1 MLAGESSGDA
11 LGAGLMDG
19 LKSCYP
25 EIEFSFVGVGGPKML
40 DLGLESLE
48 KIENLSVNGFREPI
62 LRFPYFLSLFSR
74 LITEFKNRRI
84 DAFIGID
91 FNVMNFLIERR
102 LKMNQIPTAHY
113 VSPSV
118 YAWRSGR
125 VNKIAKS
132 TDLLLCLFPFE
143 PRYYLQ
149 VDVDAR
155 FVGHPLADEISSDEG
170 SDSNRMKMKANLG
183 LPKDSVIVALLPG
196 SRQSEIS
203 LLLESFLLAAQK
215 IKKSYSK
222 AVFVVPCVTAKL
234 QEQVLLQIDDE
245 LELEIITY
253 VGDARNALIAC
264 DVALVKAGTVTLEA
278 ALMRRPMVVA
288 YKIGEL
294 TYQILRFLVK
304 TNYFSLPNI
313 IADKRLVPEFIQKEA
328 SPENLAISVCSELER
343 FENDPEYLE
352 GYKVIYD
359 QLRKNANQEAATAFY
374 SLLD

>member
-25 EIEFSFVGVGGPKML
+25 EIKFSFVGVGGPKML

-149 VDVDAR
+149 VGVDAR

-170 SDSNRMKMKANLG
+170 SDSNRIKMKANLG

-203 LLLESFLLAAQK
+203 FLLESFLLAAQK

-234 QEQVLLQIDDE
+234 QEQVLLKIDDE

-264 DVALVKAGTVTLEA
+264 DVALAKAGTVTLEA

-343 FENDPEYLE
+343 YENDPEYLE

-359 QLRKNANQEAATAFY
+359 QLRKNANQEAATTFY

>member
-1 MLAGESSGDA
+1 
-11 LGAGLMDG
+11 MDG

-25 EIEFSFVGVGGPKML
+25 ETEFSFIGVGGPKML
-40 DLGLESLE
+40 DSGLESLE

-74 LITEFKNRRI
+74 LISEFKNRRI

-102 LKMNQIPTAHY
+102 LKMNRIPTAHY

-149 VDVDAR
+149 VGVDAR

-203 LLLESFLLAAQK
+203 FLLESFLLAAQK
-215 IKKSYSK
+215 IKKSYPK

-264 DVALVKAGTVTLEA
+264 DVALAKAGTVTLEA

-294 TYQILRFLVK
+294 TYQILRLLVK

>member
-25 EIEFSFVGVGGPKML
+25 EVKFSFVGVGGPKML

-149 VDVDAR
+149 VGVDAR

-170 SDSNRMKMKANLG
+170 SDSNRIKMKANLG

-245 LELEIITY
+245 FELEIITY

-264 DVALVKAGTVTLEA
+264 DVALAKAGTVTLEA

-343 FENDPEYLE
+343 YENDPEYLE

-359 QLRKNANQEAATAFY
+359 QLRKNANQEAATTFY

>member
-11 LGAGLMDG
+11 LGAGLMNG

-25 EIEFSFVGVGGPKML
+25 EIKFSFVGVGGPKML

-149 VDVDAR
+149 VGVDAR

-234 QEQVLLQIDDE
+234 QEQVLLKIDDE

-264 DVALVKAGTVTLEA
+264 DVALAKAGTVTLEA

-343 FENDPEYLE
+343 YENDPEYLE